1 MNISTE
7 LFSDDVRIGQIECKK
22 KLLNKIIFKK
32 LSKMMIKD
40 EEKWMHS
47 VHCTPYFHHMK
58 WTLTMKT
65 LWMQI
70 DEQKND

>member
-1 MNISTE
+1 
-7 LFSDDVRIGQIECKK
+7 
-22 KLLNKIIFKK
+22 
-32 LSKMMIKD
+32 MIKD

>member
-1 MNISTE
+1 M
-7 LFSDDVRIGQIECKK
+7 Q

-32 LSKMMIKD
+32 LSKKMMIKD
-40 EEKWMHS
+40 EEKWMH
-47 VHCTPYFHHMK
+47 CTPYMVKVYFHHMK